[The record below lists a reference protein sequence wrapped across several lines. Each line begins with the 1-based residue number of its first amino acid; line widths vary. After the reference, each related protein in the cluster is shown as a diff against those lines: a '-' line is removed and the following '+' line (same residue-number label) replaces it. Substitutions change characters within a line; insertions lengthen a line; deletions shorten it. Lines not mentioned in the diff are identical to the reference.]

1 LYVENTATFYSA
13 LDADEEL
20 PQVQQFRNRMKNLK
34 SKKYEEKYEKLAFL
48 MMKKYLYEKN
58 RIIKCLRGL

>member
-1 LYVENTATFYSA
+1 
-13 LDADEEL
+13 
-20 PQVQQFRNRMKNLK
+20 MKNKK

-58 RIIKCLRGL
+58 RIIKCLRGLEANVFNLTGL